1 MKIEFG
7 KILAHAEEK
16 LQRQTGVTT
25 EEHLKLFKNFY
36 KVENQRLKMWHRYG
50 ASGFEV
56 VQGRAHLVDAIVKSV
71 YNIADEEFREK
82 ESSPASPL
90 TVLAVGGYGRRE
102 MNPFSDVDIMFV
114 YPKTLD
120 KYVDFMTQKIL
131 YMLWDIGLLVG
142 HSVRSLFE
150 AVKWGKE
157 DITSK
162 TAMLESRLLTGN
174 TQLFIQFRKAMEQ
187 QVVPAHKQ
195 LYVETKL
202 NEVIKRHQAHG
213 NSTSVLE
220 PDVKEGTGGLRDL
233 HALMWIAQILFG
245 VQGFSELKKSEIL
258 NPKEYRTLQH
268 TYDFLLRVRSELHF
282 VANKKVDVLGL
293 EYQPAVAEGLGYKDA
308 AGKESAVEV
317 LMKEYFIR
325 TREVQQTVL
334 HCAKKWVNQHNVFY
348 RLWRTVAGWKKS
360 RDGFLFRKGEIYAEK
375 EDLFQED
382 PLRLLRVFRHS
393 QKTKCPLSEE
403 LKDLVRSY
411 LNLIDK
417 KFQSSPEAAEAFFN
431 ILSRP
436 GKVSFALRAMHETGV
451 LGKFLPEFGRI
462 TCMVQYDFY
471 HKFTTDEHTLKLAD
485 NLDRIVNEEIESPK
499 PYLEIFEKIKNT
511 PLLYLSLLLHDI
523 GKGLGGGHSH
533 KGALMSEKISDRLGL
548 GKEEKE
554 SLAMLVEHHLTMAH
568 LSQRRDIT
576 DDKLISIFAG
586 IVKNEQNLMML
597 HLLTFCDS
605 SGTGSGVWTK
615 WKEELLWQFYGRT
628 RRELKEGP
636 RTAEQ
641 EILEVKQKQWEFIKQ
656 CGGEIGENEILD
668 HFKYVPDKYIMYTPF
683 DEIATHI
690 QLVEKFKKEKLAVDW
705 TKTSM
710 GYSVVTV
717 CTTDRPGL
725 FSQIAGALSL
735 NRINI
740 LSAQINTRSD
750 GIILDTFYVSGMDFK
765 SLPVDPWKKRF
776 SDTLQKV
783 LNHEIDLEEKLRIE
797 LEKMEKRKKR
807 IGPEFLPKVKFDN
820 FISEQYTVVDI
831 QSEDRLGFLY
841 NISSAISALDLSI
854 FFAKI
859 STEKTQAYDVFYVGD
874 KFGKKI
880 DSEDTLVVIKEALER
895 ELTQKRAQV

>member
-7 KILAHAEEK
+7 KILTHAEEK
-16 LQRQTGVTT
+16 LQRQPGVTT

-36 KVENQRLKMWHRYG
+36 KVESKRLKMWHRYG

-56 VQGRAHLVDAIVKSV
+56 AKGRAHLVDAIVTSV
-71 YNIADEEFREK
+71 YKIADEEYREK
-82 ESSPASPL
+82 ETSPVSPL
-90 TVLAVGGYGRRE
+90 TILALGGYGRQE

-131 YMLWDIGLLVG
+131 YMLWDVGLLVG

-157 DITSK
+157 DLTSK
-162 TAMLESRLLTGN
+162 TAMLESRFLTGDTN
-174 TQLFIQFRKAMEQ
+174 LFYQFKKAMEQ
-187 QVVPAHKQ
+187 QVIPVHKQ

-202 NEVIKRHQAHG
+202 EEVIKRHQAHG
-213 NSTSVLE
+213 NSASVLE

-233 HALMWIAQILFG
+233 HALLWIAQIFHG
-245 VQGFSELKKSEIL
+245 IQGFSELQEKNIL
-258 NPKEYRTLQH
+258 TQKEFRTFQH
-268 TYDFLLRVRSELHF
+268 TYDFLLRVRAELHF
-282 VANKKVDVLGL
+282 VVNKKIDILSL
-293 EYQPAVAEGLGYKDA
+293 EYQPSVAEGLGYKDN
-308 AGKESAVEV
+308 GSVPAVEV
-317 LMKEYFIR
+317 FMKEYFIR

-334 HCAKKWVNQHNVFY
+334 HCAKKWVNQHNLFY
-348 RLWRTVAGWKKS
+348 RLWRAVAGRKKG

-375 EDLFQED
+375 EDVFQED
-382 PLRLLRVFRHS
+382 PLRLIRVFRHS

-403 LKDLVRSY
+403 LKDLVRNY

-417 KFQSSPEAAEAFFN
+417 KFQSSPESSAAFLN
-431 ILSRP
+431 VLSRP
-436 GKVSFALRAMHETGV
+436 GKISFALRAMHETGV
-451 LGKFLPEFGRI
+451 LGKYLPEFGRI
-462 TCMVQYDFY
+462 NCMVQYDFY
-471 HKFTTDEHTLKLAD
+471 HKFTTDEHTLKLID
-485 NLDRIVNEEIESPK
+485 NLDLIVNKENKRPK
-499 PYLEIFEKIKNT
+499 PYLEVFEQIKNV

-533 KGALMSEKISDRLGL
+533 KGALMSEKVSDRLGL
-548 GKEEKE
+548 TSDQKE
-554 SLAMLVEHHLTMAH
+554 SLYMLVEHHLTMAQ
-568 LSQRRDIT
+568 LSQRRDIN

-586 IVKNEQNLMML
+586 IVKNRQNLMML

-628 RRELKEGP
+628 LRELTEGP

-656 CGGEIGENEILD
+656 SNSKIAESEILD
-668 HFKYVPDKYIMYTPF
+668 HFKYVPDRYSIYTPF
-683 DEIATHI
+683 EEISTHI
-690 QLVEKFKKEKLAVDW
+690 KLVEKFKKEKIAIEW
-705 TKTSM
+705 TQTSL
-710 GYSVVTV
+710 GYSIVNV

-735 NRINI
+735 NHINI

-750 GIILDTFYVSGMDFK
+750 DVILDSFYVSDMNFK
-765 SLPVDPWKKRF
+765 SLPADPWKERF
-776 SDTLQKV
+776 SETLLKV
-783 LNHEIDLEEKLRIE
+783 LNNEINLKEKLQIE
-797 LEKMEKRKKR
+797 LEKIEKRKKK
-807 IGPEFLPKVKFDN
+807 IGPDLLPKVKFDN
-820 FISEQYTVVDI
+820 FVSEQYTVVDI

-841 NISSAISALDLSI
+841 TISSAISALELSI

-874 KFGKKI
+874 KLGKKI

-895 ELTQKRAQV
+895 ELTQKRAQI